1 MIHKIPL
8 ELFDQGH
15 QYFSFDV
22 TSSFTNVIFNGT
34 VKIILER
41 IYKEKLVNTELRKNT
56 LKKLI
61 KDCCT
66 TTEFSFHGIICK
78 QKDRISMGLSL
89 SPVLANIIMT
99 ELGRV
104 IVEPLNNIW

>member
-22 TSSFTNVIFNGT
+22 TSSFTNVIFNKT

-56 LKKLI
+56 LKKLV
-61 KDCCT
+61 KDCST
-66 TTEFSFHGIICK
+66 KTEFSFHGIICK
-78 QKDRISMGLSL
+78 QKDRVSMGSSLSL
-89 SPVLANIIMT
+89 ALANIIMT

-104 IVEPLNNIW
+104 IVEQLNNI

>member
-1 MIHKIPL
+1 MIHKISL

-22 TSSFTNVIFNGT
+22 TSSFTNAIFNKT

-56 LKKLI
+56 EKAGKRLLYK
-61 KDCCT
+61 
-66 TTEFSFHGIICK
+66 
-78 QKDRISMGLSL
+78 
-89 SPVLANIIMT
+89 N
-99 ELGRV
+99 
-104 IVEPLNNIW
+104 